1 MSDQRE
7 SDESA
12 EPTEANDPIESSEQ
26 ADPIEPIESA
36 EPTLPI
42 ERIEPL
48 DPIESNELSDQR
60 DHRESRVRFDMTP
73 VSPRARR
80 RASAELYPGLRASRR
95 TGPRGGSRDR
105 R

>member
-7 SDESA
+7 RDESA
-12 EPTEANDPIESSEQ
+12 EPAEANDPIENSEQ
-26 ADPIEPIESA
+26 AEPIEPIESA

-60 DHRESRVRFDMTP
+60 DHRESRVRFAMTP

-80 RASAELYPGLRASRR
+80 RPKPECDLGSRASRR
-95 TGPRGGSRDR
+95 TGPPGGSRDR